1 MKKLFAI
8 LPLLAL
14 CSCLSPQKT
23 PVPPPAPPPTPD
35 LNPMHAKL
43 VIAPQPKFTT
53 NILHWQWTAPDQVG
67 LTSYKFYYGTN
78 SRSYV
83 GVYQLGSDTNFYMT
97 NIDLLLDTNTWDTA
111 TTYQDGQTYTNVAN
125 TYVAITAQYDAIT
138 VADFGF
144 TTGITNGLI
153 ESEYSTEA
161 MWPPPPPPPWS
172 ALIFTWVPVQAPNT
186 PNLVIANTNRNVTL
200 LSSTALGASANWTT
214 VTNVTGA
221 SLMLPLPPGSLF
233 FRGVTTDL
241 PPVQLQIT
249 GGYING
255 TN

>member
-144 TTGITNGLI
+144 TT
-153 ESEYSTEA
+153 
-161 MWPPPPPPPWS
+161 
-172 ALIFTWVPVQAPNT
+172 ALPTASLKASIPQKQCGRHHHRPRGQRSSSRGFQCRHQIHP
-186 PNLVIANTNRNVTL
+186 I
-200 LSSTALGASANWTT
+200 LSSPTPI
-214 VTNVTGA
+214 VT
-221 SLMLPLPPGSLF
+221 SRS
-233 FRGVTTDL
+233 
-241 PPVQLQIT
+241 
-249 GGYING
+249 
-255 TN
+255 